1 MLETFDFLQNKYTKW
16 YFNIIS
22 NAQNRDISSYTEKHH
37 IIPKSLGG
45 SNKQTNLV
53 KLTAREHF
61 ICHWLLTKMVDGD
74 AKSKMCKAL
83 YITQTH
89 GIGQYRYKITSRMY
103 NQIKLMRSLTTKNT
117 RTGSQNYNFGKKWSA
132 EKKANSKGHK
142 KTPYPRKPH
151 TEESK
156 KKMQQ
161 SAIERWT
168 SEERF
173 KFGEIRKKNMFTF
186 VCPYCN
192 KSGKGRSNY
201 IRWHG
206 NNCKARI
213 IQGELKF
220 QD

>member
-16 YFNIIS
+16 YSNIIS
-22 NAQNRDISSYTEKHH
+22 NAQNRDISGYTEKHH

-61 ICHWLLTKMVDGD
+61 ICHRLLTKMVVGD
-74 AKSKMCKAL
+74 AKSKMWKSL
-83 YITQTH
+83 YITQVQ
-89 GIGQYRYKITSRMY
+89 GIGQNRYKITSRMY

-117 RTGSQNYNFGKKWSA
+117 RTGSQNYNFGKQWSA
-132 EKKANSKGHK
+132 EKKAKSKGHK

-168 SEERF
+168 VEERI
-173 KFGEIRKKNMFTF
+173 KFSEIRKANMPLFI
-186 VCPYCN
+186 CPHCN
-192 KSGKGRSNY
+192 KTGKGQSNY
-201 IRWHG
+201 LRWHG
-206 NNCKARI
+206 NNCRFQNT
-213 IQGELKF
+213 QGA
-220 QD
+220 Q